1 MSSRVSALR
10 SGIVPAGLLASITAY
25 GIGIFL
31 HVLAVV
37 IAFGVT
43 FAFPFMGAVTAKV
56 DPRALPAMHRTIQ
69 VIERFLITPGMVV
82 VLLAGLYAVE
92 KGNWD
97 YGESWISV
105 GFLAII
111 VLFAM
116 QHAFFVPNNR
126 KGLELIERDLGA
138 GGEPSAEYLAIT
150 QRVARGGQL
159 ATLIVVVAIFFM
171 TVKP

>member
-1 MSSRVSALR
+1 
-10 SGIVPAGLLASITAY
+10 LLASITAY
-25 GIGIFL
+25 GVGVFL

-56 DPRALPAMHRTIQ
+56 DPRALPAMHRTIDA
-69 VIERFLITPGMVV
+69 IHRFLITPGIVV

-92 KGNWD
+92 EGNWD

-105 GFLAII
+105 GFAAIL
-111 VLFAM
+111 VLFGM
-116 QHAFFVPNNR
+116 LHAFFAPNNR
-126 KGLELIERDLGA
+126 KGLEMIERDLQS
-138 GGEPSAEYLAIT
+138 GGEPSAEYLAVT

-159 ATLIVVVAIFFM
+159 ATLIIVVAIFFM